1 VTPPRSGS
9 GSVESLPLPQPIRVG
24 VVARKGASG
33 ALARSLRSEGLE
45 VLGPVRSIESLDGE
59 GAPAPD
65 AVVVAASE
73 LGAALVQQV
82 HALHERLP
90 DARLVLVAPSANL
103 QRLRVLLA
111 EGVTAFVLESEVE
124 QSLGL
129 AVRSACSGLLSFP
142 ESLRGALV
150 RPVLSAREKQVLGLV
165 VLGLTNGEIA
175 RRLHLSQSTVK
186 SHLSSSFSK
195 LGARSRSDAA
205 AMILDPNT
213 GFGTGILTI
222 SES

>member
-1 VTPPRSGS
+1 MTPSRAESG
-9 GSVESLPLPQPIRVG
+9 ESAPLPQPIRVV

-33 ALARSLRSEGLE
+33 ALAWSLRSEGLE
-45 VLGPVRSIESLDGE
+45 VVGPVRSIETLDGP

-65 AVVVAASE
+65 AVVVVARE
-73 LGAALVQQV
+73 LGPVLVQQV

-90 DARLVLVAPSANL
+90 DAPLVLVAPSANL

-142 ESLRGALV
+142 ASLRGALV

-175 RRLHLSQSTVK
+175 GRLHLSQSTVK

-195 LGARSRSDAA
+195 LGARSRSEAA
-205 AMILDPNT
+205 AIILDPNT
-213 GFGTGILTI
+213 GFGAGILAI